1 MSDENPS
8 LHVEFFTDA
17 VENKSKT
24 KAEGRPIYE
33 DREFIRI
40 KFPGDKQRVHVAPAN
55 EGYRRDP
62 NTNEWVTYA
71 QEFPKH
77 YQAFKDNVEYHGEG
91 TPLAEVPFLT
101 DSKRKELR
109 ALNIY
114 TAETLAGLDGA
125 QLEKL
130 GMGGRELKNQATA
143 WLDKASGSADITRLA
158 AENAGLTEQLAQLQ
172 EQVKALAGGA
182 MPPAPAVEDAPKAE
196 AVDTEAF
203 DGMDDADI
211 KAFIK
216 ERTGAAPRGN
226 PSRET
231 LVTMATEV
239 VNGASEAA

>member
-1 MSDENPS
+1 MSDDNPS

-17 VENKSKT
+17 VENKAKT
-24 KAEGRPIYE
+24 KTQGRPIFE
-33 DREFIRI
+33 DREFVRI
-40 KFPGDKQRVHVAPAN
+40 KFPGDKQRVHVAPAD

-62 NTNEWVTYA
+62 STNEWVTYA
-71 QEFPKH
+71 QEYPKH

-130 GMGGRELKNQATA
+130 GMGGRELKNQASA

-172 EQVKALAGGA
+172 EQVNALAGGTTPTPTA
-182 MPPAPAVEDAPKAE
+182 G
-196 AVDTEAF
+196 DTPTASDFGTEEF
-203 DGMDDADI
+203 DGMDATDL

-216 ERTGAAPRGN
+216 ERSGAAPRGN
-226 PSRET
+226 PSRDT
-231 LVTMATEV
+231 LVAMAVEI